1 MNVTSGTQ
9 SSSLKESKAQSNNL
23 LVQNSLPFV
32 SNISANYSS
41 SICNPFYTATTV
53 SSDPGKL
60 FTEMLNMPT
69 ASNNVNKMDVEDPFI
84 ISDAIGIASSQ
95 QGKIVSRF
103 IKNVSEGIR
112 LFS

>member
-1 MNVTSGTQ
+1 MP
-9 SSSLKESKAQSNNL
+9 
-23 LVQNSLPFV
+23 NSLPFV

-60 FTEMLNMPT
+60 FTEMLTMPT
-69 ASNNVNKMDVEDPFI
+69 TSNNVNKMDVEDPFI

-95 QGKIVSRF
+95 QGKIVPIF
-103 IKNVSEGIR
+103 INHASKKYS
-112 LFS
+112 